1 MNPDG
6 AVALVTGGA
15 TRVGRVIA
23 LALAA
28 EGTTVAIHYR
38 GSAEEAMSAEAEISA
53 TGGTAAIFQADLTV
67 PTELDGLIPLVAMR
81 FGSPSILIN
90 SASIYRQVS
99 MDNTSSA
106 EWDEN
111 MTVHAWAP
119 FRLAQLMVRQLGDSP
134 GKIININD
142 AHLVRPKRFAYGVSK
157 AALSAI
163 TRSLAGAVGP
173 KVQVNELALGAILPP
188 PGWSEERIQKLTAD
202 IPARRWGSPDD
213 VAGAIIALIRND
225 YINAETIHIDGGVT
239 GTRK

>member
-1 MNPDG
+1 MNPEG

-23 LALAA
+23 SALAA
-28 EGTTVAIHYR
+28 EGVTVAIHYR
-38 GSAEEAMSAEAEISA
+38 GSAEEAKTAVTEISA
-53 TGGTAAIFQADLTV
+53 AGGTAAIFQADLTIQE
-67 PTELDGLIPLVAMR
+67 ELDALIPAVTDR
-81 FGSPSILIN
+81 FGSPNILIN

-99 MDNTSSA
+99 MDETERA
-106 EWDEN
+106 DWDEN
-111 MTVHAWAP
+111 MAVHAWAP
-119 FRLAQLMVRQLGDSP
+119 FRLAQLMVRQLGGAP

-142 AHLVRPKRFAYGVSK
+142 AHLARPKRFTYGVSK

-173 KVQVNELALGAILPP
+173 NIQVNELALGAILPP
-188 PGWSEERIQKLTAD
+188 PDWSEERIQKLTAD

-213 VAGAIIALIRND
+213 VAGAIIALIRSD
-225 YINAETIHIDGGVT
+225 YINAETIHVDGGVT